1 MNRVFKYFS
10 AFVFFFM
17 LTANLVF
24 AQEKDSRRQI
34 DFFMKEYE
42 KFVVKA
48 EKAAEK
54 GDMAALMSLNAEAA
68 KFAEKT
74 SGLTDTSDWNM
85 NDAQKYQALTN
96 RYNDALT
103 KFSNSLNF

>member
-1 MNRVFKYFS
+1 MNRVFKNFS
-10 AFVFFFM
+10 VFVFFFM

-24 AQEKDSRRQI
+24 TQEKDSRSQI
-34 DFFMKEYE
+34 NLFMKEYE

-48 EKAAEK
+48 EKEAEK
-54 GDMAALMSLNAEAA
+54 GDMAALMNLNAEAS

-74 SGLTDTSDWNM
+74 SGLNDTSDWNM
-85 NDAQKYQALTN
+85 ADAQKYQTLTN